1 MNRTQ
6 SPDFKTNFDITFQQA
21 QHKTL
26 GNGCALHYIHAG
38 SQELVKIDFE
48 FYAGTAFQTKPLTAS
63 FTNRLLKE
71 GTSKHSAKQIAD
83 IIDFY
88 GAFLETDCGNDTASV
103 TLYALNKHLEHLIPL
118 VYEIM
123 FDATFPDNEFETYRT
138 NALQKYY
145 TRQKKVSDVASA
157 KFGEMLYGGSNFYGY
172 KVEEIDYKNLQVND
186 IRTFYKQFYKLE
198 NAVLI
203 ASGKVDEHVLQL
215 LQNNF
220 GNVTLSKTQ
229 KELSKINIATT
240 TNQKQYIEIEG
251 ALQSAIRVGRTL
263 FSKQHEDFLPML
275 VLNTILG
282 GYFGSR
288 LMANIREDKGYTYG
302 IGSGI
307 STKIHGGHFSIST
320 EVGADVTNLALVE
333 IYKEIDT
340 LRTKLVDVEE
350 LELVKNYLL
359 GTFLRSID
367 GAFAL
372 AQKFTGIYFYDL
384 TYDYYKK
391 YFETIRSIT
400 PEELKD
406 LANRYL
412 QEKDLLELVVGK
424 K

>member
-26 GNGCALHYIHAG
+26 GNGCAVHYIQAG

-71 GTSKHSAKQIAD
+71 GTSKHSSKQIAD

-172 KVEEIDYKNLQVND
+172 KVEESDYKNLQVD
-186 IRTFYKQFYKLE
+186 EIRTFYKQFYKFNLKE
-198 NAVLI
+198 TDNAVTGFNISIFSKYPIVNSGYVERLNDNGNCTIFSDILFKNDTIRIISTHLKSI
-203 ASGKVDEHVLQL
+203 AFDKND
-215 LQNNF
+215 F
-220 GNVTLSKTQ
+220 KTVAQ
-229 KELSKINIATT
+229 INESNENTKINYLDIKNIGSKLKNAFI
-240 TNQKQYIEIEG
+240 N
-251 ALQSAIRVGRTL
+251 R
-263 FSKQHEDFLPML
+263 SKQAEAVRKFIDESKKCKEQYED
-275 VLNTILG
+275 
-282 GYFGSR
+282 
-288 LMANIREDKGYTYG
+288 
-302 IGSGI
+302 
-307 STKIHGGHFSIST
+307 
-320 EVGADVTNLALVE
+320 
-333 IYKEIDT
+333 
-340 LRTKLVDVEE
+340 
-350 LELVKNYLL
+350 
-359 GTFLRSID
+359 
-367 GAFAL
+367 
-372 AQKFTGIYFYDL
+372 
-384 TYDYYKK
+384 
-391 YFETIRSIT
+391 
-400 PEELKD
+400 
-406 LANRYL
+406 
-412 QEKDLLELVVGK
+412 
-424 K
+424 